1 MPDAP
6 DARPGADFDRELTAR
21 AIGAICAGPGGDA
34 SSSFADV
41 VGLVNRAPLG
51 VLPAAAPATPR
62 FVPTLP
68 PWEDPVVDGAA
79 LDAARRR
86 TKERDVDAIVT
97 AIVERLHAEGY
108 VSRDAGPLDPDRER
122 IGFRRR

>member
-1 MPDAP
+1 MADAA
-6 DARPGADFDRELTAR
+6 DIHPGTESQIERTAR
-21 AIGAICAGPGGDA
+21 AIGAICSGAGGDA
-34 SSSFADV
+34 AAAFSDV
-41 VGLVNRAPLG
+41 VGLVTSTPLG
-51 VLPAAAPATPR
+51 VLPAEVPATSR

-68 PWEDPVVDGAA
+68 PWEEPVVDGAA

-86 TKERDVDAIVT
+86 TKDRDVDALVT